1 MACALSDL
9 RSIYHV
15 DTAICGFSSTD
26 IALKICLVKAAA
38 TYPEYEMLLYIAIL
52 HAFKTINK
60 LDSAIAMAA
69 DIGRA
74 KPLLIVL

>member
-1 MACALSDL
+1 LT
-9 RSIYHV
+9 SIHHV

-26 IALKICLVKAAA
+26 IALKICLVKAAT
-38 TYPEYEMLLYIAIL
+38 TYPEYEMPLYIAIL

-60 LDSAIAMAA
+60 LDPAIAMAA

-74 KPLLIVL
+74 KPLLIGL